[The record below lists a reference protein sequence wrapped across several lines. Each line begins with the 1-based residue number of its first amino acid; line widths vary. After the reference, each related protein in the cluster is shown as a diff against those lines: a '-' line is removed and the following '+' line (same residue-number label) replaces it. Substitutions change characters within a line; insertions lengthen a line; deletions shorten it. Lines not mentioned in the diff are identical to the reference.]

1 MRKGLYLVIICF
13 LATAF
18 GVLAFFHIWFN
29 MQMRFINIRF
39 QELNREK
46 LILKNDID
54 KLRCEKEYLRSPER
68 LEKLADKFDMTL
80 PDEEPIIIIK

>member
-1 MRKGLYLVIICF
+1 MRKELYLVIICL

-29 MQMRFINIRF
+29 MQMRFINMRF
-39 QELNREK
+39 QELDREK
-46 LILKNDID
+46 LILKNNID
-54 KLRCEKEYLRSPER
+54 KLRYEKEYLSSPER
-68 LEKLADKFDMTL
+68 LGKLADKFDMTL

>member
-13 LATAF
+13 LAIAF

-29 MQMRFINIRF
+29 MQMRFINLRF
-39 QELNREK
+39 QELDREK
-46 LILKNDID
+46 LILKNNID

-68 LEKLADKFDMTL
+68 LGKLADKFDMTL
-80 PDEEPIIIIK
+80 PDEEPTIIIK